1 MQLLDEIAILW
12 VIMFGFGLWFPRTA
26 LPHRWSR
33 QQFQWCCLGVSTV
46 CTGLAAIQ
54 LSTNALHC
62 TGPMMVHLSQPVV
75 NAFILLTLGV
85 PALVV
90 LLSELR
96 AEQEGRVVSL
106 GRRTVALWGLAV
118 TCWVQDRA
126 FCAWW
131 ADLGFPYLHAAWH
144 ILIFLASYN
153 AIVLFAYFEVKNN
166 QSGRAVPVLR
176 YYPTDWFQLGVP
188 YVHIA
193 GRHAASKTSTKKV
206 HLI

>member
-1 MQLLDEIAILW
+1 
-12 VIMFGFGLWFPRTA
+12 
-26 LPHRWSR
+26 
-33 QQFQWCCLGVSTV
+33 
-46 CTGLAAIQ
+46 
-54 LSTNALHC
+54 
-62 TGPMMVHLSQPVV
+62 MMMHLSQPVV

-96 AEQEGRVVSL
+96 AEEEGRVVSL

-144 ILIFLASYN
+144 ILIFLGTALYTLHLARYHFSQHELRSQAALPGTIIQSVECGSAASYN

-176 YYPTDWFQLGVP
+176 
-188 YVHIA
+188 
-193 GRHAASKTSTKKV
+193 
-206 HLI
+206 